1 MRRNMM
7 LIFALLVTTLL
18 FTACNDQSVL
28 PAPVVQTPLVLD
40 PTEEV
45 QIAEWWTNGKQL
57 LHLYAD
63 GRYALHGT
71 TNRYES
77 AIERGRWSKGSYAV
91 LWLEPYTT
99 QHERIRVGI
108 GKVENMLVLNVPKF
122 GVMKPVDQ
130 PPVVMEDRVIGIW
143 MSDRGTLRLT
153 QDLHFDFSQRTNSA
167 NAGTAPT
174 GALSSN
180 FPSQGTWRV
189 IGREL
194 ELTPLSPAQQTIMLK
209 VSTTGEGV
217 SLVALDSTFRKASSR
232 MTTEPNAR
240 PE

>member
-1 MRRNMM
+1 MYRT
-7 LIFALLVTTLL
+7 FTLVVTLL
-18 FTACNDQSVL
+18 LTITFFTACNDESVL
-28 PAPVVQTPLVLD
+28 PQPVVQTPLVLD
-40 PTEEV
+40 PTEDV

-63 GRYALHGT
+63 GRYALHGS

-77 AIERGRWSKGSYAV
+77 AVERGRWSKGSYAV

-130 PPVVMEDRVIGIW
+130 PPIVLEDRVIGVW
-143 MSDRGTLRLT
+143 MSDRGTLQLS
-153 QDLHFDFSQRTNSA
+153 QDLHFDFTQRTRSA
-167 NAGTAPT
+167 SAGATAT
-174 GALSSN
+174 GEPNSN
-180 FPSQGTWRV
+180 FPTQGTWRV

-194 ELTPLSPAQQTIMLK
+194 ELQPLSPAQQTIMLK

-217 SLVALDSTFRKASSR
+217 SLIALDSTFRRASSR
-232 MTTEPNAR
+232 MTTEPTAQ